1 MPMALCNDSADC
13 GIVDLKLS
21 GVKTYIYTLFL
32 SITVGLSGLRAQD
45 LHYSQF
51 YLSTLN
57 LNPSMS
63 GIFPGDVRIG
73 TQMRSQWYVNNL
85 SQYRTFTAQ
94 GAYKTGIR
102 PYKPHFFT
110 LGVVF
115 NYDYAGDSKL
125 SLTHLGLSGSYSHIL
140 NPSNIISSD
149 LYRYRSGIQLR
160 VAKELSPKS
169 TRRHWRIAPQP
180 PTSEF

>member
-1 MPMALCNDSADC
+1 MALCNDSADC